1 MSTPS
6 LPIRLRESDRGALET
21 HFLRLGAEDRRL
33 RFGGPIADEGLRA
46 YVARIDFE
54 RDGVFA
60 VHDDDLR
67 LVAVVHVAFSEA
79 SAELGLSV
87 LPDARGEG
95 LGNALLTRAVMHL
108 RNRGSPEVFVHCLT
122 ENAAMM
128 HLARKNGMRIIPA
141 GSESDARLAIDPPT
155 PHSQFAEWLQDNQA
169 SVIQSVRR
177 NARFS
182 RTLLEFFNPAGP
194 R

>member
-21 HFLRLGAEDRRL
+21 HFLCLGAEDRRL

-87 LPDARGEG
+87 LADARGEG

-108 RNRGSPEVFVHCLT
+108 RNRGSPEVLVHCLT

-169 SVIQSVRR
+169 SVVQSVRR

-182 RTLLEFFNPAGP
+182 RTLLEFFNPAGS

>member
-1 MSTPS
+1 MPV
-6 LPIRLRESDRGALET
+6 RLRESDRGALET
-21 HFLRLGAEDRRL
+21 HFLSLGAEDRRL

-87 LPDARGEG
+87 LPGARGEG

-108 RNRGSPEVFVHCLT
+108 RNRGSPEVFVHCLS

-141 GSESDARLAIDPPT
+141 GSESDARLAVDPPT
-155 PHSQFAEWLQDNQA
+155 PHSQFTEWLQDNQA
-169 SVIQSVRR
+169 SAVQSVRR
-177 NARFS
+177 NARF
-182 RTLLEFFNPAGP
+182 TKTFLDFFNPTGS